1 MSKRA
6 WHCLRLAVPAVC
18 AQDVSAWAYE
28 LGSCG
33 LQVEEAGEWTQLSA
47 YFAAE
52 PACDLAGVRRE
63 LTHRLAGRGLAAPI
77 GTECVEEQDW
87 EVAWRRFFA
96 PVWATERIVVH
107 PLWIP
112 VELTEG
118 QIAVRIDPKMAFGT
132 GGHESTQLCLQ
143 ALERCL
149 HPRMRCLDL
158 GTGSGI
164 LSIAAALLGAGPVLA
179 VDIDEQAV
187 ANAREN
193 LANNRI
199 GSEQVEVRLGGV
211 EAVAV
216 AERPFDLVLANIQS
230 HVLRPLLPPL
240 RGLLAA
246 DGWIA
251 FSGLLAR
258 EETAFCRWVTEA
270 QLEVDTVLAKEAWI
284 CVVARN
290 SGGQLD

>member
-1 MSKRA
+1 MSKRS
-6 WHCLRLAVPAVC
+6 WHCLRLEVPAAC
-18 AQDVSAWAYE
+18 AEDVSAWAYE

-33 LQVEEAGEWTQLSA
+33 LQAEEVGERTQLSA

-52 PACDLAGVRRE
+52 PARDLAGIRRE
-63 LTHRLAGRGLAAPI
+63 LTRRLAALGLASPV

-87 EVAWRRFFA
+87 EAEWRRFFA

-107 PLWIP
+107 PSWIP
-112 VELTEG
+112 VELAEG
-118 QIAVRIDPKMAFGT
+118 QIAVCIDPKMAFGT

-149 HPRMRCLDL
+149 RPGMRCLDL

-164 LSIAAALLGAGPVLA
+164 LSIATALLGAGPVLA

-193 LANNRI
+193 LAHNGV

-211 EAVAV
+211 EAV

-230 HVLRPLLPPL
+230 HVLRPLLTPL

-246 DGWIA
+246 DGRIA

-258 EETAFCRWVTEA
+258 EEAAFCRWVTEA
-270 QLEVDTVLAKEAWI
+270 KLEVDTILAKGAWI
-284 CVVARN
+284 CVAARN
-290 SGGQLD
+290 GGGQLD

>member
-1 MSKRA
+1 MNKRA
-6 WHCLRLAVPAVC
+6 WHCLRLEVPAAC
-18 AQDVSAWAYE
+18 AEDVSAWAYE

-33 LQVEEAGEWTQLSA
+33 LQAEEVGERTRLSA

-52 PACDLAGVRRE
+52 PMCDLAGVRRE
-63 LTHRLAGRGLAAPI
+63 LTHRLAALGLTSSI
-77 GTECVEEQDW
+77 GTEWVEERDW
-87 EVAWRRFFA
+87 EVEWRRFFA

-107 PLWIP
+107 PSWIP
-112 VELTEG
+112 VELAEG
-118 QIAVRIDPKMAFGT
+118 QIAVSIDPKMAFGT

-143 ALERCL
+143 ALERYL
-149 HPRMRCLDL
+149 SPGVRCLDL
-158 GTGSGI
+158 GTGSGV

-179 VDIDEQAV
+179 VDIDEKAV

-193 LANNRI
+193 LAHNRI
-199 GSEQVEVRLGGV
+199 SSERVEVRLGSV
-211 EAVAV
+211 EAV

-230 HVLRPLLPPL
+230 HVLRPLLTPL

-246 DGWIA
+246 DGRVA

-258 EETAFCRWVTEA
+258 EEAAFCDWVAEA
-270 QLEVDTVLAKEAWI
+270 QLAVDTILAKEAWI

-290 SGGQLD
+290 CGGQLD

>member
-1 MSKRA
+1 MNKRA
-6 WHCLRLAVPAVC
+6 WHCLRLEVPAAC
-18 AQDVSAWAYE
+18 AEDVSAWAYE

-33 LQVEEAGEWTQLSA
+33 LQAEEVGERTQLSA

-63 LTHRLAGRGLAAPI
+63 LTHRLVAIGLASSI
-77 GTECVEEQDW
+77 GTECVEERDW
-87 EVAWRRFFA
+87 EAEWRQFFA

-107 PLWIP
+107 PSWIP
-112 VELTEG
+112 VEIAEG
-118 QIAVRIDPKMAFGT
+118 QIAVCIDPKMAFGT
-132 GGHESTQLCLQ
+132 GAHESTQLCLQ
-143 ALERCL
+143 ALESYLRPGGC
-149 HPRMRCLDL
+149 CLDL

-164 LSIAAALLGAGPVLA
+164 LSIVAALLGAGSVLA

-193 LANNRI
+193 LAHNCI

-211 EAVAV
+211 EAVV
-216 AERPFDLVLANIQS
+216 ERPFDLVLANIQS
-230 HVLRPLLPPL
+230 HVLRPLLTPL

-246 DGWIA
+246 DGRIA

-258 EETAFCRWVTEA
+258 EEAAFCRWVTEA
-270 QLEVDTVLAKEAWI
+270 QLEVDAILAKEAWI

-290 SGGQLD
+290 CGGQLD

>member
-6 WHCLRLAVPAVC
+6 WHCLRLEVPAAC
-18 AQDVSAWAYE
+18 AEDVSAWAYE

-33 LQVEEAGEWTQLSA
+33 LQAEEVGERTRLSA

-52 PACDLAGVRRE
+52 PACDLARVQNE
-63 LTHRLAGRGLAAPI
+63 LTHRLVALGLASPI
-77 GTECVEEQDW
+77 GTECVEERDW
-87 EVAWRRFFA
+87 EVEWRRFFA

-107 PLWIP
+107 PSWIP
-112 VELTEG
+112 VELAEG
-118 QIAVRIDPKMAFGT
+118 QIAVCIDPKMAFGT

-143 ALERCL
+143 ALESCL
-149 HPRMRCLDL
+149 RPGMRCLDL

-164 LSIAAALLGAGPVLA
+164 LSIAAALLGAGSVLA
-179 VDIDEQAV
+179 VDIDEKAV

-193 LANNRI
+193 LAHNRI
-199 GSEQVEVRLGGV
+199 SSERVEVRLGSV
-211 EAVAV
+211 EAV

-230 HVLRPLLPPL
+230 HVLRPLLTPL

-246 DGWIA
+246 DGRVA

-258 EETAFCRWVTEA
+258 EGAAFCHWVAEA
-270 QLEVDTVLAKEAWI
+270 QLEVDTILAKEAWI
-284 CVVARN
+284 CVVVRN
-290 SGGQLD
+290 GGGQLD

>member
-1 MSKRA
+1 MNKRA
-6 WHCLRLAVPAVC
+6 WHCLRLEVPAVC
-18 AQDVSAWAYE
+18 AEDVSAWAYE

-33 LQVEEAGEWTQLSA
+33 LQAEEAGERTRLSA

-52 PACDLAGVRRE
+52 PTCDLVEIQRE
-63 LTHRLAGRGLAAPI
+63 LTHRLAALGLALPI

-87 EVAWRRFFA
+87 EAEWRRFFA

-107 PLWIP
+107 PSWIP
-112 VELTEG
+112 VEIAEG

-132 GGHESTQLCLQ
+132 GAHESTQLCLQ
-143 ALERCL
+143 ALESYLR
-149 HPRMRCLDL
+149 PGARCLDL

-164 LSIAAALLGAGPVLA
+164 LSIAAALLGAGSVLA
-179 VDIDEQAV
+179 VDIDEKAV

-193 LANNRI
+193 LAHNRI
-199 GSEQVEVRLGGV
+199 GSEQVEVRLGGI
-211 EAVAV
+211 EAVV
-216 AERPFDLVLANIQS
+216 ESPFDMVLANIQS
-230 HVLRPLLPPL
+230 HVLRPLLIPL

-246 DGWIA
+246 DGRVA

-258 EETAFCRWVTEA
+258 EEAVFCRWITEA
-270 QLEVDTVLAKEAWI
+270 KLEVDTILTKEAWI

-290 SGGQLD
+290 GGGQLD

>member
-6 WHCLRLAVPAVC
+6 WHCLRLEVPAAC
-18 AQDVSAWAYE
+18 AEDVSAWAYE

-33 LQVEEAGEWTQLSA
+33 LQAEEAGERTRLSA

-52 PACDLAGVRRE
+52 PTCDLVEVQRE
-63 LTHRLAGRGLAAPI
+63 LTNRLDALGLVSSI
-77 GTECVEEQDW
+77 DTECVEERDW
-87 EVAWRRFFA
+87 EVEWRRFFA

-107 PLWIP
+107 PSWIP
-112 VELTEG
+112 VELAEG
-118 QIAVRIDPKMAFGT
+118 QIAVSIDPKMAFGT

-143 ALERCL
+143 ALECCL
-149 HPRMRCLDL
+149 RPGMRCLDV
-158 GTGSGI
+158 GTGSGV
-164 LSIAAALLGAGPVLA
+164 LSIAAALLGAGSVLA
-179 VDIDEQAV
+179 VDIDEKAV

-193 LANNRI
+193 LAHNRI

-211 EAVAV
+211 EVV
-216 AERPFDLVLANIQS
+216 EERSFDLVLANIQS
-230 HVLRPLLPPL
+230 HVLRPLLTSL

-246 DGWIA
+246 DGRIA

-258 EETAFCRWVTEA
+258 EEAAFCRWVTEA
-270 QLEVDTVLAKEAWI
+270 QLEVDIILAKEAWI

-290 SGGQLD
+290 GGGQLD

>member
-1 MSKRA
+1 MSKRS
-6 WHCLRLAVPAVC
+6 WHCLRLEVPAAC
-18 AQDVSAWAYE
+18 AEDVSAWAYE

-33 LQVEEAGEWTQLSA
+33 LQAEEAGERTQLSA

-52 PACDLAGVRRE
+52 PVRDLAGIRRE
-63 LTHRLAGRGLAAPI
+63 LTHRLAALGLASPI

-87 EVAWRRFFA
+87 EAEWKRFFA
-96 PVWATERIVVH
+96 PVWATEQIVVH
-107 PLWIP
+107 PSWIP
-112 VELTEG
+112 VEPAEG
-118 QIAVRIDPKMAFGT
+118 QIAVRIDPQMAFGT

-149 HPRMRCLDL
+149 RPGMRCLDL

-193 LANNRI
+193 LAHNCI
-199 GSEQVEVRLGGV
+199 DSEQVEVRLGGV
-211 EAVAV
+211 EAV

-230 HVLRPLLPPL
+230 HVLRPLLTPL

-246 DGWIA
+246 DGRIA

-258 EETAFCRWVTEA
+258 EEAAFCRWVTEA
-270 QLEVDTVLAKEAWI
+270 KLEVDTILAKEEWI

-290 SGGQLD
+290 SGGQFD

>member
-1 MSKRA
+1 MSKRS
-6 WHCLRLAVPAVC
+6 WHCLRLEVPAAC
-18 AQDVSAWAYE
+18 AEDVSAWAYE

-33 LQVEEAGEWTQLSA
+33 LQAEEVGEWTQLSA

-52 PACDLAGVRRE
+52 PARDLAGIRRE
-63 LTHRLAGRGLAAPI
+63 LTRRLAALGLVSPI

-87 EVAWRRFFA
+87 EAEWKRFFA
-96 PVWATERIVVH
+96 PVWATEQIVVH
-107 PLWIP
+107 PSWIP
-112 VELTEG
+112 VELAEG
-118 QIAVRIDPKMAFGT
+118 QIAVRIDPQMAFGT

-149 HPRMRCLDL
+149 RPGMRCLDL

-193 LANNRI
+193 LAHNRI
-199 GSEQVEVRLGGV
+199 DSEQVEVRLGGV
-211 EAVAV
+211 EAV

-230 HVLRPLLPPL
+230 HVLRPLLTPL
-240 RGLLAA
+240 CGLLAA
-246 DGWIA
+246 DGRIA

-258 EETAFCRWVTEA
+258 EEAAFCRWVTEA
-270 QLEVDTVLAKEAWI
+270 KLEVDTILAKGAWI

-290 SGGQLD
+290 SGGQLG

>member
-6 WHCLRLAVPAVC
+6 WHCLRLEVPAAC
-18 AQDVSAWAYE
+18 AEDVSAWAYE

-33 LQVEEAGEWTQLSA
+33 LQAEELGEQTRLSA

-52 PACDLAGVRRE
+52 PMCNLAEVQRE
-63 LTHRLAGRGLAAPI
+63 LTHRLAALGLASPI
-77 GTECVEEQDW
+77 GAECVEEQDW
-87 EVAWRRFFA
+87 EAEWRRFFA
-96 PVWATERIVVH
+96 PVWATERIVIH
-107 PLWIP
+107 PSWIP
-112 VELTEG
+112 VDIAEG

-143 ALERCL
+143 ALESYLCAGV
-149 HPRMRCLDL
+149 RCLDL

-164 LSIAAALLGAGPVLA
+164 LSIAAAMLGAESVLA
-179 VDIDEQAV
+179 VDIDEKAV

-193 LANNRI
+193 LAHNRI

-211 EAVAV
+211 EAVA
-216 AERPFDLVLANIQS
+216 EGPFDLVLANIQS
-230 HVLRPLLPPL
+230 HVLRPLLAPL
-240 RGLLAA
+240 RRLLAA
-246 DGWIA
+246 DGRIA

-258 EETAFCRWVTEA
+258 EEAAFCRWVTEA
-270 QLEVDTVLAKEAWI
+270 KLEVDTILAKEAWI

-290 SGGQLD
+290 SGGQFD

>member
-1 MSKRA
+1 MSDRS
-6 WHCLRLAVPAVC
+6 WHCLRLAVPAAC
-18 AQDVSAWAYE
+18 AEDVSVWAYE

-33 LQVEEAGEWTQLSA
+33 LQAEEVGEWTQLSA

-52 PACDLAGVRRE
+52 PARDLAGIRRE
-63 LTHRLAGRGLAAPI
+63 LTRRLAALGLASPI

-87 EVAWRRFFA
+87 EAEWRRFFA

-107 PLWIP
+107 PSWIP
-112 VELTEG
+112 VELAEG

-149 HPRMRCLDL
+149 RPGMRCLDL

-193 LANNRI
+193 LAHNCI
-199 GSEQVEVRLGGV
+199 DSEQVEVRLGGV
-211 EAVAV
+211 EAV

-230 HVLRPLLPPL
+230 HVLRPLLTPL

-246 DGWIA
+246 DGRIA

-258 EETAFCRWVTEA
+258 EEAAFCRWVTEA
-270 QLEVDTVLAKEAWI
+270 KLEVDTILAKGAWI

-290 SGGQLD
+290 SGGQFD

>member
-1 MSKRA
+1 M
-6 WHCLRLAVPAVC
+6 RLEVPAAC
-18 AQDVSAWAYE
+18 AEDVSAWAYE

-33 LQVEEAGEWTQLSA
+33 LQAEEAGERTRLSA
-47 YFAAE
+47 YFAAA
-52 PACDLAGVRRE
+52 PTCDLAGIRRE
-63 LTHRLAGRGLAAPI
+63 LTHRLAALGLMSPI

-87 EVAWRRFFA
+87 EAEWRGFFA
-96 PVWATERIVVH
+96 PVWATERIVIH
-107 PLWIP
+107 PSWIP
-112 VELTEG
+112 VDITEG
-118 QIAVRIDPKMAFGT
+118 QIAVSIDPKMAFGT

-143 ALERCL
+143 ALESYLR
-149 HPRMRCLDL
+149 PRASCLDL
-158 GTGSGI
+158 GTGSGV

-193 LANNRI
+193 LAHNRI

-211 EAVAV
+211 EAVV
-216 AERPFDLVLANIQS
+216 ESPFDMVLANIQS
-230 HVLRPLLPPL
+230 HVLRPLLAPL

-246 DGWIA
+246 DGRIA

-258 EETAFCRWVTEA
+258 EEAAFCRWVTEA
-270 QLEVDTVLAKEAWI
+270 KLEVDTILAKEAWI

-290 SGGQLD
+290 CGGQFD

>member
-1 MSKRA
+1 MNKRA
-6 WHCLRLAVPAVC
+6 WHCLRLEVPAAC
-18 AQDVSAWAYE
+18 AEDVSAWAYE

-33 LQVEEAGEWTQLSA
+33 LQAEEAGERTRLSA

-52 PACDLAGVRRE
+52 PMRDLAGVRRE
-63 LTHRLAGRGLAAPI
+63 LTHRLAALGLASSI
-77 GTECVEEQDW
+77 DTECVEEQDW
-87 EVAWRRFFA
+87 EVEWRRFFA

-107 PLWIP
+107 PSWIP
-112 VELTEG
+112 VEIAEG

-132 GGHESTQLCLQ
+132 GAHESTQLCLQ
-143 ALERCL
+143 ALESYLRSGA
-149 HPRMRCLDL
+149 RCLDL

-179 VDIDEQAV
+179 VDIDEKAV
-187 ANAREN
+187 TNAREN
-193 LANNRI
+193 LAHNRI

-211 EAVAV
+211 ETV
-216 AERPFDLVLANIQS
+216 AERSFDLVLANIQS
-230 HVLRPLLPPL
+230 HVLRPLLTSL

-246 DGWIA
+246 DGRVA

-258 EETAFCRWVTEA
+258 EEAAFCRWATA
-270 QLEVDTVLAKEAWI
+270 AKLEVDTILAKEAWI

-290 SGGQLD
+290 CGGQFD

>member
-1 MSKRA
+1 MSKRS
-6 WHCLRLAVPAVC
+6 WHCLRLEVPATC
-18 AQDVSAWAYE
+18 AEDVSAWAYE

-33 LQVEEAGEWTQLSA
+33 LQAEEAGERTQLSA

-52 PACDLAGVRRE
+52 PVSDLAGIRRE
-63 LTHRLAGRGLAAPI
+63 LTHRLAALGLALPI

-87 EVAWRRFFA
+87 EAEWRRFFA

-107 PLWIP
+107 PSWIP
-112 VELTEG
+112 VELAEG
-118 QIAVRIDPKMAFGT
+118 QIAVRIDPQMAFGT

-149 HPRMRCLDL
+149 RPGMRCLDL

-193 LANNRI
+193 LAHNCI
-199 GSEQVEVRLGGV
+199 DSEQVEVRLGGV
-211 EAVAV
+211 EAV

-230 HVLRPLLPPL
+230 HVLRPLLTPL

-246 DGWIA
+246 DGRVA

-258 EETAFCRWVTEA
+258 EEAAFCRWVIKA
-270 QLEVDTVLAKEAWI
+270 KLEVYTILAKGEWI

-290 SGGQLD
+290 SGGQFD

>member
-1 MSKRA
+1 
-6 WHCLRLAVPAVC
+6 VPAAC
-18 AQDVSAWAYE
+18 AEDVSAWAYE

-33 LQVEEAGEWTQLSA
+33 LQAEEAGEWTQLSA

-52 PACDLAGVRRE
+52 PARDLTGIRRE
-63 LTHRLAGRGLAAPI
+63 LTHRLAALGLASPI

-87 EVAWRRFFA
+87 EAEWRRFFA

-107 PLWIP
+107 PSWIP
-112 VELTEG
+112 VELAED

-149 HPRMRCLDL
+149 RPGMRCLDL

-193 LANNRI
+193 LEHNRI

-211 EAVAV
+211 EAV

-230 HVLRPLLPPL
+230 HVLRPLLTPL
-240 RGLLAA
+240 RSLLTA
-246 DGWIA
+246 DGRIA

-258 EETAFCRWVTEA
+258 EAAAFCRWVTEA
-270 QLEVDTVLAKEAWI
+270 KLEVDTILAKGAWI
-284 CVVARN
+284 CVVVRN
-290 SGGQLD
+290 SGGQFD